1 MFACPLWLEIH
12 YSHTNPCVLRLYS
25 YTSKYFSALIINR
38 EIESVIQAD
47 AKSVL
52 AEDENFTVKAMKA
65 ANEISAIYR
74 VDDQN
79 MEMAI
84 RLPHMFPLRKVEV
97 NGIQKVGVKED
108 RWRAWLL
115 AVSAIIASQVSRTH
129 EQSSL
134 RYSLTSIFVE
144 RQLGRCPY
152 HVQAQCYYAL

>member
-1 MFACPLWLEIH
+1 MERYAALRSCNKMPDFALTLCFA
-12 YSHTNPCVLRLYS
+12 YS

-47 AKSVL
+47 AKSIL

-84 RLPHMFPLRKVEV
+84 RLPAMFPLRKVEV

-115 AVSAIIASQVSRTH
+115 AVSAIIASQASVVR
-129 EQSSL
+129 
-134 RYSLTSIFVE
+134 FN
-144 RQLGRCPY
+144 
-152 HVQAQCYYAL
+152 